1 MMENNSSIFECGFI
15 AENKVSTDKLEA
27 LLAKI
32 LPKSKPQII
41 ATKTIKGAN
50 NLFLFIYSYFNYFY

>member
-1 MMENNSSIFECGFI
+1 MENNSSIFECGFI

-32 LPKSKPQII
+32 FL
-41 ATKTIKGAN
+41 KTNHK
-50 NLFLFIYSYFNYFY
+50 LLLQKL